1 MHKETV
7 RIEIVNSDASDE
19 DDEEEDYFCFHYSP
33 VKQPQVA
40 TCNPDTENN
49 EVDELE
55 AEEVEPEMQNDG
67 ATEPSEKV
75 LTDDTGSD
83 NGITEEESSIPDQ
96 GTEDDEMEEEYHR
109 PQRERRAP
117 KLFTYDHLGTP
128 TCHKMSCAH
137 EFRPYIRSQLHTTWP
152 RSFQTS
158 QPYFVYTF

>member
-55 AEEVEPEMQNDG
+55 AEEVEPEMQNDS

-109 PQRERRAP
+109 PQRERRA
-117 KLFTYDHLGTP
+117 LFCLYILS
-128 TCHKMSCAH
+128 CHFIQ
-137 EFRPYIRSQLHTTWP
+137 FRELQNQFTLDRLRSLSEQILT
-152 RSFQTS
+152 
-158 QPYFVYTF
+158 